1 MKNRKTNFPERYRY
15 QHSLLTTLL
24 FAFLLVLGSCS
35 DDDIEDTT
43 PPDQVSN
50 LEVVAGDGEVT
61 LSWTEPDDADL
72 ENIEISYT
80 PGTNPT
86 LTQTAGLESMTVSGL
101 TNDTEYTFAV
111 KTVDEEGNKSEAV
124 AISAIPNPPFVVVF
138 PDQNDYASAGGGTF
152 TTDGNG
158 HLVITVTF
166 NRAVDVN
173 SVNPGQTIYFE
184 ADIISQGTVEFSNDN
199 KTVTYTTTEV
209 ASDLGTFSPDM
220 YFDFLLLGND
230 AGNGTITDSNG
241 VILDGDKDGE
251 SGGNY
256 VLNLILIG

>member
-1 MKNRKTNFPERYRY
+1 MRNIKPIFPKKIRH
-15 QHSLLTTLL
+15 QHSLLTAL
-24 FAFLLVLGSCS
+24 FLAFLLVLGSCS

-43 PPDQVSN
+43 PPEQVSN

-61 LSWTEPDDADL
+61 LTWTEPDDNDL

-86 LTQTAGLESMTVSGL
+86 LTQTAGIESMTVSGL
-101 TNDTEYTFAV
+101 TNGTAYAFAV

-124 AISAIPNPPFVVVF
+124 DISAIPNPPFVVVF
-138 PDQNDYASAGGGTF
+138 PDQDDYVSGGGGTF

-173 SVNPGQTIYFE
+173 SVKPAQTIYFE

-199 KTVTYTTTEV
+199 KTVTFTSTEK

-220 YFDFLLLGND
+220 YFDFLLIGND

-241 VILDGDKDGE
+241 VILDGNKNGE

-256 VLNLILIG
+256 VLHLILIG